1 MFAVFVAAA
10 ALVTPTGSLE
20 PQTYSGS
27 QYARSRAA
35 QVRVLNAIVDYQVLT
50 IQIGE
55 WQWTG
60 IPYGQRTAY
69 ADVEVPSRRVP
80 THVLTWQGERLSN
93 DVMIELQP
101 AYPHTVILCGFVTVS
116 GNFQTVV
123 LRDSTAG
130 RPSMSSAQFQ
140 FVNAMSDGAAVKVE
154 FDKKPLNGYP
164 VLQFGASTKVIG
176 YSPDEYE
183 VRLLSAAGQELYKTT
198 FRANAG
204 TRYTAVAMGAVGQAA
219 NRAPRLFFYSF

>member
-1 MFAVFVAAA
+1 MFAAFVAAA
-10 ALVTPTGSLE
+10 ALVSPAGSAE
-20 PQTYSGS
+20 PHSYFGG
-27 QYARSRAA
+27 QYTRSRAA
-35 QVRVLNAIVDYQVLT
+35 QVRVLNAIVDCQVLT

-80 THVLTWQGERLSN
+80 THVLSWQGERLSN

-101 AYPHTVILCGFVTVS
+101 SYPHTVILCGFVTLS

-130 RPSMSSAQFQ
+130 RPSMSSSQFQ
-140 FVNAMSDGAAVKVE
+140 FVNAMSDGAAVKIE
-154 FDKKPLNGYP
+154 FDRKPLNGYP
-164 VLQFGASTKVIG
+164 VLQFGSTTKVIG
-176 YSPDEYE
+176 YSPDEYQ
-183 VRLLSAAGQELYKTT
+183 VRLLTAAGQALYETT

-204 TRYTAVAMGAVGQAA
+204 TRYTAVAMGAIGQAG